1 MMSLQNLQE
10 EYDYVVS
17 GKRYYPHFKKKRV
30 KSNAYNI
37 FKRSMDMTI
46 SLFALFFFIPLFI
59 LIGIGIKLEDPHGK
73 VFFRQQRVGKDGKIF
88 NMYKFRS
95 MVANAEKLKQQLLA
109 QNEVSGAMFKMKN
122 DPRVTKIGRFLRKTS
137 IDELPQLWNVFIGEM
152 SLVGPRPPLQSEVDE
167 YTSYDMLRLTVT
179 PGCTGLWQVSGRS
192 TIGFREMVELDL
204 KYIQNRSIAN
214 DILILV
220 KTVRVLLGSKD
231 AF

>member
-1 MMSLQNLQE
+1 MMSLQNLKE